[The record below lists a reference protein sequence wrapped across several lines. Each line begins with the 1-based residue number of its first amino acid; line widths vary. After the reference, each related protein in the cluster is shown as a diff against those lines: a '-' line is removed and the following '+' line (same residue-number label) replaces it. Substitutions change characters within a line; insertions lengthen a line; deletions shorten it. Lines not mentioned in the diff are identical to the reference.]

1 MNNIRKQ
8 KNKNKKL
15 HNTRQQIF
23 RGKVKE
29 MKDLRLTA
37 GSQSLHASPRN
48 IPEGRTTGPWLLW
61 FLEAGNILTGTG
73 PGICNWAGSWSL
85 GPHSFKWSSVTA
97 WSLLLQIVL
106 FIFQDFA
113 KWNFKNLIEFWLWA
127 KKRLWSENNAIFC
140 DTFLS
145 KDCVGR

>member
-37 GSQSLHASPRN
+37 GSQSLTCQPAQHSRGTHDWAV
-48 IPEGRTTGPWLLW
+48 I
-61 FLEAGNILTGTG
+61 AMILGG
-73 PGICNWAGSWSL
+73 W
-85 GPHSFKWSSVTA
+85 
-97 WSLLLQIVL
+97 
-106 FIFQDFA
+106 
-113 KWNFKNLIEFWLWA
+113 
-127 KKRLWSENNAIFC
+127 
-140 DTFLS
+140 
-145 KDCVGR
+145 